1 MAETQFDVFY
11 DNIED
16 SFYIVG
22 LHDLEEEDGH
32 CIVDLEEDG
41 SCVDLHNVEEDEYG
55 YCVVDLEDV
64 DVEDDGNRV
73 IWGEQFDVWKPRPYE
88 LRKWKAI
95 REVDHTQAWKANGE
109 VDYPRLTSFLEVED
123 SFLSPW
129 RWKPDDDDYEDD
141 DDHEEVRGQER
152 MNFQPGSFFSHRSRM
167 SKMT

>member
-1 MAETQFDVFY
+1 MRTGCYTRIDVL
-11 DNIED
+11 DENIED
-16 SFYIVG
+16 GFYIVG
-22 LHDLEEEDGH
+22 LHDLEEEDDY
-32 CIVDLEEDG
+32 CVVDLEEDEYG

-73 IWGEQFDVWKPRPYE
+73 IWGEQYDVWKPRPYE

-95 REVDHTQAWKANGE
+95 REVD
-109 VDYPRLTSFLEVED
+109 YPQLTSFLEVED

-152 MNFQPGSFFSHRSRM
+152 MNFQPGSFFSHRI